1 MTCFASGNGETN
13 MACFTRRA
21 YKTYCTLQLQLHLV
35 RLPPALCAP
44 SPACLPQLYRQVD
57 WRNHYFASG
66 IGESAMCRVPAMFR
80 QSSWRNVFKKKSP
93 LKFLSKETH
102 FEN

>member
-1 MTCFASGNGETN
+1 

-44 SPACLPQLYRQVD
+44 SPACLPQLYCQVD

-66 IGESAMCRVPAMFR
+66 IV
-80 QSSWRNVFKKKSP
+80 V
-93 LKFLSKETH
+93 LFLSIVFTSYEKNCKVGNISISKGELEIHVFIYVTKKAG
-102 FEN
+102 